1 MYTYTYRDNRH
12 MMIRA
17 GDGAEFY
24 LNAYAD
30 HFGPLSAN
38 EQNELAK
45 IWNGSKS

>member
-12 MMIRA
+12 MMINA
-17 GDGAEFY
+17 DGAEFY

-30 HFGPLSAN
+30 HFGPLPAN